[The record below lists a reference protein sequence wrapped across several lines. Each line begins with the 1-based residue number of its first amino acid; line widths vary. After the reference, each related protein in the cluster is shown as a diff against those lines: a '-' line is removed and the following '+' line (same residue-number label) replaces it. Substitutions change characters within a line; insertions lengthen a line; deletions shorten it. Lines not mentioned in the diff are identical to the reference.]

1 MDFFTAFR
9 KRPQFPYC
17 TRIINYLILKRVKP
31 PSVKFVRYPHRI
43 HVLSV
48 FWMNP
53 RFMLQYQGRFSTSG
67 RHKRSCG
74 VEIDA
79 EGKYVLMASIAIFS
93 SFKIFLLFWTYTRFR
108 DINTSQVNVTVMFHL
123 KETMPTFFRIIL
135 GPIRDFFYRVKDDS
149 RFWGAAVCNARFH
162 YHLCV
167 L

>member
-1 MDFFTAFR
+1 MDFLTALR

-17 TRIINYLILKRVKP
+17 TRIINYLILRRVKP
-31 PSVKFVRYPHRI
+31 PSVKVARYPHRI
-43 HVLSV
+43 YVLSV
-48 FWMNP
+48 FWINP

-67 RHKRSCG
+67 WHKRSCD

-79 EGKYVLMASIAIFS
+79 EGKYVLWPRLQYSPVSKKFA
-93 SFKIFLLFWTYTRFR
+93 FWTYTRFR
-108 DINTSQVNVTVMFHL
+108 DMNTLQVNVTVMFHL

-135 GPIRDFFYRVKDDS
+135 WPIREFFYHVKDDS
-149 RFWGAAVCNARFH
+149 HFWGAAVCNAKFH